1 MEIVDLASLSPSQGD
16 QAAAVLVETF
26 VEMAPDAWPTS
37 VEARNEIESMLTSGK
52 IALAAVEDGVIFGII
67 GGQPTY
73 AKVWELHPLAV
84 ARASQRKGVG
94 SALVRELER
103 RIREAGGLT
112 LMLGTDDEAG
122 WTSLAGLDVYPDPL
136 ISLANLQDVRGHP
149 FVFYRKLGFAVVGII
164 PDANGLG
171 KPDILMAKRL

>member
-1 MEIVDLASLSPSQGD
+1 MKVVDLASLSSAQRD
-16 QAAAVLVETF
+16 RAATLLVEAF

-37 VEARNEIESMLTSGK
+37 DEARGEIESMLSSDK
-52 IALAAVEDGVIFGII
+52 IALAAVEDDVIFGII

-73 AKVWELHPLAV
+73 AKVWELHPLGVTPA
-84 ARASQRKGVG
+84 AQRRGVG
-94 SALVRELER
+94 SALVWELER

-112 LMLGTDDEAG
+112 LMLGSDDEAG
-122 WTSLAGLDVYPDPL
+122 WTNLAGLDVYPDPL
-136 ISLANLQDVRGHP
+136 TALANLRDVKGHP

-164 PDANGLG
+164 PDANGFG